1 MPSKCRFTLFLG
13 SLLLAGTQLGVHAG
27 PSPSIQRWAAWTTSY
42 NNKHVVLAESPPP
55 PSSPS
60 SSAIPS
66 LTPTPSV
73 PQTSPPPRTTK
84 SEKSFNPSDVPTVW
98 PSSTAAAQKPGAAC
112 TEESQCNDSNTRCDR
127 NQTPACDKAAQVCK
141 CLALPATT
149 PKPTSTTTTLTKN
162 TGKAPYPVVTQWIKD
177 MEIKV
182 GEQKCNDKAS
192 FDKEKVSGMDI
203 LMDIQKICK
212 ALDEKKLRISPDSG
226 EYKSNGLG
234 SNGSKH
240 HFSISWIQGCTF
252 PSKERTKYGMR
263 AFDPRETQEEIDGM
277 NRCEYM
283 LSWNWKECDKT
294 NSGKGGYRDIGC
306 LRYATGPGE
315 EGTKGTADGIKE
327 RLKELAKDLGPWET
341 IF

>member
-1 MPSKCRFTLFLG
+1 MPSKSRFTLFLG
-13 SLLLAGTQLGVHAG
+13 SLLLASPQLGVLAE
-27 PSPSIQRWAAWTTSY
+27 PSHNIQKWAAWTTSY

-55 PSSPS
+55 PGPPGPS
-60 SSAIPS
+60 VIPI
-66 LTPTPSV
+66 LTTTPSV
-73 PQTSPPPRTTK
+73 PQTSPLPQTTK

-98 PSSTAAAQKPGAAC
+98 PSSTAAVQKPGTAC
-112 TEESQCNDSNTRCDR
+112 TEDSHCNLPNQCARD
-127 NQTPACDKAAQVCK
+127 QTPACDKVAQVCK
-141 CLALPATT
+141 CLAVPTLAPTSDPTPTT
-149 PKPTSTTTTLTKN
+149 PTKN
-162 TGKAPYPVVTQWIKD
+162 TSKAPYPIVTQWIKD

-182 GEQKCNDKAS
+182 GEQKCNDKVS
-192 FDKEKVSGMDI
+192 FGQEVMSGMDI
-203 LMDIQKICK
+203 PMDIEKICK

-234 SNGSKH
+234 TNGSKH
-240 HFSISWIQGCTF
+240 HFTISWIQGCTF

-263 AFDPRETQEEIDGM
+263 AFDPRETGEEIDGM

-283 LSWNWKECDKT
+283 LNWNWKECDRT

-315 EGTKGTADGIKE
+315 EGTKGTGDGIKE
-327 RLKELAKDLGPWET
+327 RLKELARDLGPWET